1 MTEINDPKDQIR
13 VRPIEFAIFCDY
25 ASISLGGKM
34 NMNGIFD
41 RIYAEKLPAMHAT
54 LFVVTKM
61 LVPKGEHKITLT
73 LMQEDKV
80 LAKTNVEKEGQDQLS
95 VNTHFWNVQNLK
107 IEDWAPIE
115 LQVLMDGKQI
125 YVKRLPVVKVER
137 KEEGKN

>member
-1 MTEINDPKDQIR
+1 MDTEKPDEKDQVRIR
-13 VRPIEFAIFCDY
+13 PVEFAIFCDY
-25 ASISLGGKM
+25 ASISMGGKM
-34 NMNGIFD
+34 NLNGIFD
-41 RIYAEKLPAMHAT
+41 RIYTEKLPAMHAT

-107 IEDWAPIE
+107 IDDWAPIE
-115 LQVLMDGKQI
+115 LQILMDGKQI
-125 YVKRLPVVKVER
+125 YVKRLPVVKVEG
-137 KEEGKN
+137 KE